1 MNIKKNIRFYT
12 IGLATAILITGC
24 VQQPKPLYNYGNY
37 SDSYYSYKKNVSP
50 ESTLALEMSIKQ
62 VIDKANE
69 SESGRVPPGMYANLG
84 YLQLK
89 AGKTSEAIENFT
101 KEKITYPESSFFM
114 DKMIKRIHDSEE
126 KKIW

>member
-1 MNIKKNIRFYT
+1 MKIKMNLNLYAL
-12 IGLATAILITGC
+12 GLAGAILITGC
-24 VQQPKPLYNYGNY
+24 AQQPKQLYNYGNY

-69 SESGRVPPGMYANLG
+69 SQSGRVPPGMYANLG

-89 AGKTSEAIENFT
+89 AGNTSEAIANFT

-114 DKMIKRIHDSEE
+114 DKIIKRIHDSEE
-126 KKIW
+126 KKI